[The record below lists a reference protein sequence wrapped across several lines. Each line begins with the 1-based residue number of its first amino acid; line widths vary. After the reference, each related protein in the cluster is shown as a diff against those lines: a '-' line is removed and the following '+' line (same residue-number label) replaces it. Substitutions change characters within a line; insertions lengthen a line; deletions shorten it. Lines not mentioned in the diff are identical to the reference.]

1 MIKMLLSLISVL
13 LVSILI
19 ILVIPYFKND
29 EVLEINKKDDTKIVK
44 ENKNKEK
51 KTKNDKIN
59 KNDDDLSNAK
69 IAEKYNDVDNN
80 MDSKTPIYHENDNNV
95 NVENEIEYSDKS
107 NKIPQNESGNNTYL
121 NETDSNEEN
130 MNEEEILQRRMEER
144 NPHGDSS
151 AWGIEL
157 DDQQLEYKD
166 YLNGEID
173 TYDQSMSDDQKQ
185 YVHESLPYLQK

>member
-1 MIKMLLSLISVL
+1 MS
-13 LVSILI
+13 
-19 ILVIPYFKND
+19 
-29 EVLEINKKDDTKIVK
+29 DTKI
-44 ENKNKEK
+44 
-51 KTKNDKIN
+51 
-59 KNDDDLSNAK
+59 
-69 IAEKYNDVDNN
+69 AEEYNDVDNN
-80 MDSKTPIYHENDNNV
+80 MDSKKTIYHENDNNV
-95 NVENEIEYSDKS
+95 NVENEIEYSDKHK
-107 NKIPQNESGNNTYL
+107 KILQNETNNNTDM

-144 NPHGDSS
+144 NPHGDGS

-173 TYDQSMSDDQKQ
+173 TYDQSMSEDQKQ